1 VRKGFSE
8 HGPTDAEAIPAT
20 NSFAGF
26 GFKQTKVSD
35 ERQDQDAAVRWIRA
49 WGVGSRAAHKLN
61 AIDKV
66 VETRRH
72 SHSDG

>member
-1 VRKGFSE
+1 MRGKTKTLLFDGSAR
-8 HGPTDAEAIPAT
+8 GGWEA
-20 NSFAGF
+20 
-26 GFKQTKVSD
+26 
-35 ERQDQDAAVRWIRA
+35 
-49 WGVGSRAAHKLN
+49 RAAHKLN